1 MKSKILLILFVFFLL
16 MVSSIPFPSTG
27 IFHNSDEYYFK
38 NVNVLIIGR
47 CRTIGSDGAWIKE
60 LFIGNQQYSE
70 VYVTDTRFE
79 GIRVIIFNESIFNPW
94 ISFSG
99 LINTKVFMHDA
110 KGIFFWACWKQY
122 SAGPI
127 PPIVFVLC
135 HAQEVWVRCA

>member
-27 IFHNSDEYYFK
+27 IFHNPDEYYFE
-38 NVNVLIIGR
+38 NVNVFIFGR
-47 CRTIGSDGAWIKE
+47 CRGINSDGAWIRG
-60 LFIGNQQYSE
+60 LFIGTQLYSG
-70 VYVTDTRFE
+70 VVVFHSRFE
-79 GIRVIIFNESIFNPW
+79 GIRVTIFNESIYNPW
-94 ISFSG
+94 FSVSG
-99 LINTKVFMHDA
+99 LINSVVCMHDA

-135 HAQEVWVRCA
+135 HAQEVWVR